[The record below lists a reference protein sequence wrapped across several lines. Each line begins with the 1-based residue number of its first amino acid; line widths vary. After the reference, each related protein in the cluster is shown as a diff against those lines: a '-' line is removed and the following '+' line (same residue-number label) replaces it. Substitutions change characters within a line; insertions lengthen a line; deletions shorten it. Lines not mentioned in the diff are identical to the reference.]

1 MDFEDTPEEAEF
13 RARAR
18 AFLDAHVPHLASGE
32 VPADLFERDDP
43 DLIKK
48 AQEWQAC
55 KKDNGWAVLTWPEE
69 FGGRGLRAIHNV
81 IWNQEEGRYRT
92 PINVFGIGLGMLG
105 PTIMT
110 HGTDEQK
117 KKYLARMARGD
128 DIWCQLFSEPAA
140 GSDLASLRMKA
151 ERDGDDWILNGQKI
165 WTTGAHYS
173 RYGMVVTRSDSS
185 VVKHAGLTYFMV
197 DMKAPGVEIRPI
209 KQISGT
215 SAFSEVFFTDVR
227 IPDSYRVGAV
237 GNGWRVAITTLM
249 NERAVTGGAG
259 RSLRAEDVLRLAQ
272 EVDTETGKAIDDA
285 GVRCRIADFY
295 VRANGLKFTNYRTLT
310 ALSRGQTPGPES
322 SIFKLVMA
330 PLNQEIASF
339 GMELQGQ
346 AGSLMDESYGCQLA
360 YLATPGLRI
369 AAGTDEILRNIIA
382 ERVLQLPGEPRVDK
396 GIPFKDIPAGAP
408 SK

>member
-1 MDFEDTPEEAEF
+1 MDFDDTPEEAEF
-13 RARAR
+13 RAQAR
-18 AFLDAHVPHLASGE
+18 AFLDANATPLAPGE
-32 VPADLFERDDP
+32 LPPDMFERDDP
-43 DLIKK
+43 DLVKK

-55 KKDNGWAVLTWPEE
+55 KMDNGWAVLSWPEE
-69 FGGRGLRAIHNV
+69 YGGRGLRAIHNV

-92 PINVFGIGLGMLG
+92 PPNIFGIGLGMLA

-117 KKYLARMARGD
+117 EKYLARMARGD
-128 DIWCQLFSEPAA
+128 DIWCQLFSEPDA

-173 RYGMVVTRSDSS
+173 RYGMVVTRTDPN
-185 VVKHAGLTYFMV
+185 VAKHAGLTYFMV
-197 DMKAPGVEIRPI
+197 DMQAPGVEIRPI

-215 SAFSEVFFTDVR
+215 SAFSEVFYTDVR
-227 IPDSYRVGAV
+227 IPDSFRVSEV

-249 NERAVTGGAG
+249 NERAVSGGAG
-259 RSLRAEDVLRLAQ
+259 RSLRAEDLMRLAQ
-272 EVDTETGKAIDDA
+272 EVETETGKAIDDA
-285 GVRCRIADFY
+285 GVRHRIADFY
-295 VRANGLKFTNYRTLT
+295 VRANGLKYTNYRTIT
-310 ALSRGQTPGPES
+310 ALSRGQTPGPEGA
-322 SIFKLVMA
+322 IFKLVMA

-339 GMELQGQ
+339 GMEIQGQ
-346 AGSLMDESYGCQLA
+346 AGSLMDEDYGCQLA

-382 ERVLQLPGEPRVDK
+382 ERVLGLPGEPRVDK
-396 GIPFKDIPAGAP
+396 GIPFKDVPTGPP
-408 SK
+408 S

>member
-1 MDFEDTPEEAEF
+1 MDFDDTPEEAEF
-13 RARAR
+13 RAEAR
-18 AFLDAHVPHLASGE
+18 AFLDAHVPHLAPGE

-69 FGGRGLRAIHNV
+69 YGGRGLRAIHSV
-81 IWNQEEGRYRT
+81 IWNQEEGHYRT

-151 ERDGDDWILNGQKI
+151 ERDGDDWILSGQKI

-173 RYGMVVTRSDSS
+173 RYGMVVTRSDAS

-249 NERAVTGGAG
+249 NERSVTGGAG

-285 GVRCRIADFY
+285 GVRHRIADFY
-295 VRANGLKFTNYRTLT
+295 VRANGLKYTTYRTLT

-369 AAGTDEILRNIIA
+369 AAGTDEILRNIVA